1 MRGFNPITDLRPPD
15 PFNEPAGQS
24 TEAIERIRTRLVS
37 TREKTAELVD
47 VIKTKNISFKKDIDK
62 IQELNRRLRKTIPRI
77 PIMRGDAGTTSGD
90 TIEEQFRR
98 GFGLGFGGFA
108 RSRQKAPVKS
118 AFPFLDLAIAGLL
131 SARGLKGLGKTTDI
145 GAFNNIKNFT
155 RKNTKP
161 IKIPEIFIP
170 SGATKGGRRTINI
183 TELADFLNKL
193 DKKPNVIKPGSAT
206 VIPFRRRRTFAP
218 SKEVAKKTD
227 TVFDA
232 DASRQ
237 TIDVDAVRV
246 SQQNFISRLFSLF
259 DTKKLSKF
267 SKEKGF
273 LSFSKDASKIKPETL
288 TERMSRGFEKVFGK
302 NFDPALSN
310 RGKLVREGNKLL
322 EQEQRNNRFLELF
335 RFLRFKT
342 SPIKGR
348 LNKRITRKILNE
360 DKLEKILRDADSKL
374 FKSGQEADS
383 IAAVVRKVLKEG
395 DIGSANLTKSEKSTF
410 EAFKKYLDDAIEEG
424 IFTQKDV
431 GELRK
436 FLRQSDVGGENINF
450 EKVLEQ
456 LRKNVFGNTFFE
468 TGAPGAFL
476 NVKPMS
482 NDIAMLNTNTGFT
495 RETVIITDSIG

>member
-170 SGATKGGRRTINI
+170 SGATKGGRRIINI
-183 TELADFLNKL
+183 TDFVEDLT
-193 DKKPNVIKPGSAT
+193 KKPNVLKPGSGN
-206 VIPFRRRRTFAP
+206 VIPFRRRPTFAP
-218 SKEVAKKTD
+218 SKEVAKKRGK
-227 TVFDA
+227 VFEG
-232 DASRQ
+232 DASQR
-237 TIDVDAVRV
+237 TVDVEAQVV
-246 SQQNFISRLFSLF
+246 SEQNIISRLTKIF
-259 DTKKLSKF
+259 DARRLKKF

-273 LSFSKDASKIKPETL
+273 LQFSKRADELQKLTKVPFELRPYDTKLEVNRYVQQLQRAAQGKTNIKYPDFNSIENLFT
-288 TERMSRGFEKVFGK
+288 
-302 NFDPALSN
+302 SN
-310 RGKLVREGNKLL
+310 RADLKVMLKQRKAQLNNLTPGTEDYKNMQSSIRLVERGIRRINKSF
-322 EQEQRNNRFLELF
+322 ERY
-335 RFLRFKT
+335 
-342 SPIKGR
+342 
-348 LNKRITRKILNE
+348 LNKVDSQIRQETRLERQNRNIIKRMLNKANKEVE
-360 DKLEKILRDADSKL
+360 DFLKLP
-374 FKSGQEADS
+374 KSQREQ
-383 IAAVVRKVLKEG
+383 IIKNRKEG
-395 DIGSANLTKSEKSTF
+395 EDILDYINRGGDDYVPLDQLDFGTIKYNKNKSRVN
-410 EAFKKYLDDAIEEG
+410 A
-424 IFTQKDV
+424 
-431 GELRK
+431 
-436 FLRQSDVGGENINF
+436 
-450 EKVLEQ
+450 
-456 LRKNVFGNTFFE
+456 
-468 TGAPGAFL
+468 
-476 NVKPMS
+476 KPMN
-482 NDIAMLNTNTGFT
+482 NDLAMLNTNTGFT

>member
-206 VIPFRRRRTFAP
+206 VIPFRRPPAFVP
-218 SKEVAKKTD
+218 SKEVAKKRGK
-227 TVFDA
+227 VFEG
-232 DASRQ
+232 DASQR
-237 TIDVDAVRV
+237 TVDVEAQVV
-246 SQQNFISRLFSLF
+246 SEQNIISRLTKIF
-259 DTKKLSKF
+259 DARRLKKF

-273 LSFSKDASKIKPETL
+273 LQFSKRADELQKLTKVPFELRPYDTKLEVNRYVQQLQRAAQGKTNIKYPDFNSIENLFT
-288 TERMSRGFEKVFGK
+288 
-302 NFDPALSN
+302 SN
-310 RGKLVREGNKLL
+310 RADLKVMLKQRKAQLNNLTPGTEDYKNMQSSIRLVERGIRRINKSF
-322 EQEQRNNRFLELF
+322 ERY
-335 RFLRFKT
+335 
-342 SPIKGR
+342 
-348 LNKRITRKILNE
+348 LNKVDSQIRQETRLERQNRNIIKRMLNKANKEVE
-360 DKLEKILRDADSKL
+360 DFLKLP
-374 FKSGQEADS
+374 KSQREQ
-383 IAAVVRKVLKEG
+383 IIKNRKEG
-395 DIGSANLTKSEKSTF
+395 DHILDYINRGGDDYVPLDQLDFGTIKYNKNKSRVN
-410 EAFKKYLDDAIEEG
+410 A
-424 IFTQKDV
+424 
-431 GELRK
+431 
-436 FLRQSDVGGENINF
+436 
-450 EKVLEQ
+450 
-456 LRKNVFGNTFFE
+456 
-468 TGAPGAFL
+468 
-476 NVKPMS
+476 KPMN
-482 NDIAMLNTNTGFT
+482 NDLAMLNTNTGFT

>member
-47 VIKTKNISFKKDIDK
+47 VIKAKNISFKKDIDK

-131 SARGLKGLGKTTDI
+131 GARGMKGLGKKTDL

-161 IKIPEIFIP
+161 IKPSEVYIPFDT
-170 SGATKGGRRTINI
+170 TKGGRRTINI

-193 DKKPNVIKPGSAT
+193 DKKPNVIKPGSGT
-206 VIPFRRRRTFAP
+206 VIPFRRPPAFVP
-218 SKEVAKKTD
+218 SKEVAKKRGK
-227 TVFDA
+227 VFEG
-232 DASRQ
+232 DASQR
-237 TIDVDAVRV
+237 TVDVEAQVV
-246 SQQNFISRLFSLF
+246 SEQNIISRL
-259 DTKKLSKF
+259 TKIFEARRLKKF

-273 LSFSKDASKIKPETL
+273 LQFSKRADELQKLTKVPFEFRPYDTRLEVNRYVQQLQRAARGKTNIKYPDFNSIENLFT
-288 TERMSRGFEKVFGK
+288 
-302 NFDPALSN
+302 SN
-310 RGKLVREGNKLL
+310 RADLKVMLKQRKAQLNNLTPGTEDYKNMQSSIRLVESGIRRINKSF
-322 EQEQRNNRFLELF
+322 ERY
-335 RFLRFKT
+335 
-342 SPIKGR
+342 
-348 LNKRITRKILNE
+348 LNKVDSQLKQSVRLERQNRNIIKRMLNKANKEAEDFLKLPKSQREQILKN
-360 DKLEKILRDADSKL
+360 I
-374 FKSGQEADS
+374 
-383 IAAVVRKVLKEG
+383 KEG
-395 DIGSANLTKSEKSTF
+395 EDI
-410 EAFKKYLDDAIEEG
+410 LDYI
-424 IFTQKDV
+424 K
-431 GELRK
+431 R
-436 FLRQSDVGGENINF
+436 GGDDYVPNDQLNF
-450 EKVLEQ
+450 ETYRFNKNKSKV
-456 LRKNVFGNTFFE
+456 N
-468 TGAPGAFL
+468 A
-476 NVKPMS
+476 KPMN
-482 NDIAMLNTNTGFT
+482 NDLAMLNTNTGFT

>member
-47 VIKTKNISFKKDIDK
+47 VIKAKNISFKKDIDK

-131 SARGLKGLGKTTDI
+131 GARGKGLGKKTDL

-170 SGATKGGRRTINI
+170 SGATKGGRRIINI
-183 TELADFLNKL
+183 TDFVEDLT
-193 DKKPNVIKPGSAT
+193 KKPNVLKPGSGN
-206 VIPFRRRRTFAP
+206 VIPFRRRPTFSP

-237 TIDVDAVRV
+237 TIDVEAVRV

-288 TERMSRGFEKVFGK
+288 TERMSKGFEKVFGK

-322 EQEQRNNRFLELF
+322 KQEQRNNRFLELF
-335 RFLRFKT
+335 RFLRFKS

-348 LNKRITRKILNE
+348 VNKRITRKILNE

-395 DIGSANLTKSEKSTF
+395 DIGSANLTKSEKSVF
-410 EAFKKYLDDAIEEG
+410 EAFKKYLDDAIEAE

-450 EKVLEQ
+450 EKVLQQ

-468 TGAPGAFL
+468 TGTPGAFL
-476 NVKPMS
+476 NAKPMS

-495 RETVIITDSIG
+495 KETFIITDSIG